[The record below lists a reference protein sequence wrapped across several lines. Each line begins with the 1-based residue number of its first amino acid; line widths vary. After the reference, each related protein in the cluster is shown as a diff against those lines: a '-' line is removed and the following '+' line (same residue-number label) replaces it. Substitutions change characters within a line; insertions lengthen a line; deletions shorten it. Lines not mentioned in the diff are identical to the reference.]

1 MAEEKPQKKQHVLA
15 ADAETGNQNHQ
26 EWPRQQTERTGLVFV
41 VVGGHGHEL
50 PPPCC
55 CGGLLF
61 WRGGATGEWLRRRPG
76 AA

>member
-1 MAEEKPQKKQHVLA
+1 MAEEKPQKKQHVLAA

-26 EWPRQQTERTGLVFV
+26 EWPRQQTERTGLV